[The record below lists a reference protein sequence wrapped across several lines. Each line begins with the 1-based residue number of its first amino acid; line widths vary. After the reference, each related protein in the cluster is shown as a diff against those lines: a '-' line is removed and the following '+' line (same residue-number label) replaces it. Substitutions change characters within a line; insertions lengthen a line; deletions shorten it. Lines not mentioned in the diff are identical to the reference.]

1 MTDDA
6 KKATKYIKNVQF
18 PRLTIL
24 IAMDLLIPLAF
35 SVGFSN
41 PVFLILFGIP
51 SVIATFVPGG
61 IKYRQAE
68 IINFISTIL
77 ECIIFAFGILI
88 SKEYGISNIVYI
100 SLAVA
105 ISFTFAARI
114 VIYRTLKMSL
124 QKAIVRSSIRLLITF
139 FFFSF
144 FKLGDVRFMG
154 ERLVLI
160 VSMFTLIVITFIY
173 LLSKPFEKTIGI
185 NPFDMVFAFA
195 NDWVHG
201 TNTVEL
207 SLMKGSED
215 GRVVVHIIN
224 FTDKHGNLKANFIVP
239 YIHPGPFGNVGSAN
253 MPKIFHES
261 IEHSFTF
268 HGSCTHELNLIKN
281 SDVYAIMNDLKEE
294 ISHLTGRDNETG
306 LTEGE
311 YGKFISGEKISVLQI
326 DSAEPKKVIFCDGDG
341 DIDVGIGLACGDVFI
356 DLHSSGNDEEIISA
370 STKRGME
377 IINKAGNLKTTL
389 KEIESRK
396 MKLGIAEG
404 SIQDCDVRAAFFDLN
419 EKFAL
424 LLFDS
429 NNMQNREIL
438 NILRQKF
445 NFPIFTCT
453 TDDHQR
459 DNGKFMIEIAKDDV
473 NEVSNL
479 IEKAMNDASNV
490 RVKFGKIES
499 DVKVMGKEYEMLQ
512 AANFMTVLLKF
523 LLPFLIFITVFFVF
537 VAIVML

>member
-6 KKATKYIKNVQF
+6 KKATKYIKNVKF

-35 SVGFSN
+35 SIVFSD
-41 PVFLILFGIP
+41 FIFFILFGIP

-61 IKYRQAE
+61 IKYKQAE
-68 IINFISTIL
+68 IINFISTII
-77 ECIIFAFGILI
+77 ECIIFATGILI
-88 SKEYGISNIVYI
+88 SKEYGISNLIYI

-105 ISFTFAARI
+105 ISFTFASRI
-114 VIYRTLKMSL
+114 VVYRTLKMSL
-124 QKAIVRSSIRLLITF
+124 QKAIVRSSIRLLIAF
-139 FFFSF
+139 FLFSF
-144 FKLGDVRFMG
+144 FKLGDVRSMG

-160 VSMFTLIVITFIY
+160 VSMFTLIIITFIY

-207 SLMKGSED
+207 SLMKGSEE

-224 FTDKHGNLKANFIVP
+224 FTDKHGNLKANFIIP

-253 MPKIFHES
+253 MPKIFHEN
-261 IEHSFTF
+261 ILHSFTF

-281 SDVYAIMNDLKEE
+281 SDVYAIMNDIKEE
-294 ISHLTGRDNETG
+294 ISHLADRCNEIG

-311 YGKFISGEKISVLQI
+311 YGKFISGEKISVLLI
-326 DSAEPKKVIFCDGDG
+326 DSSEPKKVIFCDGDG
-341 DIDVGIGLACGDVFI
+341 DIDVGIGLACSDVFI

-370 STKRGME
+370 STKQGME
-377 IINKAGNLKTTL
+377 IINKAINLKSDL

-396 MKLGIAEG
+396 IKLGIAEG
-404 SIQDCDVRAAFFDLN
+404 TVQDCDVKVAFFDLN
-419 EKFAL
+419 GQFAL

-445 NFPIFTCT
+445 KFPIFTCT

-473 NEVSNL
+473 NDVSNL
-479 IEKAMNDASNV
+479 IEKAMNDVSAV
-490 RVKFGKIES
+490 YVKFGKIER
-499 DVKVMGKEYEMLQ
+499 DVRVMGKEYEMLQ

>member
-6 KKATKYIKNVQF
+6 KKATKYIKNVKF

-24 IAMDLLIPLAF
+24 IALDLLIPLVF
-35 SVGFSN
+35 SIVFSDF
-41 PVFLILFGIP
+41 VFLLLFGIP

-68 IINFISTIL
+68 IINFISTII

-88 SKEYGISNIVYI
+88 SKEYEIPNIVYI

-114 VIYRTLKMSL
+114 AIYRTLKMSL
-124 QKAIVRSSIRLLITF
+124 QKAIVRSSIRLLIAF

-185 NPFDMVFAFA
+185 NPFDMAWAFA
-195 NDWVHG
+195 NDWVNG
-201 TNTVEL
+201 TNTVES
-207 SLMKGSED
+207 SLMKGSEE
-215 GRVVVHIIN
+215 GSVVVHIIN
-224 FTDKHGNLKANFIVP
+224 FTDKHGNLKANFIIP

-253 MPKIFHES
+253 MPKIFHEN

-281 SDVYAIMNDLKEE
+281 SDVYAIMNDIKEE
-294 ISHLTGRDNETG
+294 ISHLADRDNENV
-306 LTEGE
+306 LTE
-311 YGKFISGEKISVLQI
+311 YGKFISDGKISVLQV
-326 DSAEPKKVIFCDGDG
+326 DSPYLKSVVFCDGDG
-341 DIDVGIGLACGDVFI
+341 DIDVGIGLACSNVFI
-356 DLHSSGNDEEIISA
+356 DLHSSGNDEEIINA

-377 IINKAGNLKTTL
+377 IINKAGNLIVNL

-396 MKLGIAEG
+396 IQLGIAKG
-404 SIQDCDVRAAFFDLN
+404 TVQDCDVRVAFFDLN
-419 EKFAL
+419 EPFAL

-445 NFPIFTCT
+445 KFSIFTCT

-473 NEVSNL
+473 NDVSNL
-479 IEKAMNDASNV
+479 IEKAMNDTGDV
-490 RVKFGKIES
+490 YVKFGKIEK
-499 DVKVMGKEYEMLQ
+499 DVRVMGREYEMLQ